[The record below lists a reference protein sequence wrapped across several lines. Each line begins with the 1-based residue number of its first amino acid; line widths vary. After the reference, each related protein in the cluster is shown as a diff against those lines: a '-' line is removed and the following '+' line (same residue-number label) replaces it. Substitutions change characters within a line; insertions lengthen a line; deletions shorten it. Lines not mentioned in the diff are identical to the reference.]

1 MGMTNEQLKF
11 VAEHM
16 MFCRKHGYKKY
27 RVLIGADSNDN
38 GKRLSTIL
46 MDSYGASDV
55 ADYSGGYRDFSLVF
69 DSVARRDQVVKN
81 INANVNAY
89 RDSHPE
95 VVYTYTPSTQGT
107 DPATDDEVKKSTN
120 WTTYLIIGAAAVAI
134 FLLLWD
140 RKKK

>member
-1 MGMTNEQLKF
+1 MGMTTEQLKF

-16 MFCRKHGYKKY
+16 TFCRKHGYKKY

-46 MDSYGASDV
+46 MDAYGASDV

-69 DSVARRDQVVKN
+69 DSVSRRDQVVEN
-81 INANVNAY
+81 LNANVNAY

-95 VVYTYTPSTQGT
+95 VVYTPSTQGT
-107 DPATDDEVKKSTN
+107 EPATDVVEKKSTD
-120 WTTYLIIGAAAVAI
+120 WTTYLIIGAAVVAVI
-134 FLLLWD
+134 MLLWD
-140 RKKK
+140 RKKKK

>member
-1 MGMTNEQLKF
+1 MGMTTEQLKF

-16 MFCRKHGYKKY
+16 TFCRKHGYKKY

-46 MDSYGASDV
+46 MDAYGASDV

-69 DSVARRDQVVKN
+69 DSVSRRDQVVEN
-81 INANVNAY
+81 LNANVNAY

-95 VVYTYTPSTQGT
+95 VVYTPSTQST
-107 DPATDDEVKKSTN
+107 EPATDVVEKKSTD
-120 WTTYLIIGAAAVAI
+120 WTTYLIIGAAAVAVI
-134 FLLLWD
+134 MLLWD
-140 RKKK
+140 RKKKK

>member
-1 MGMTNEQLKF
+1 MGMTTEQLKF

-16 MFCRKHGYKKY
+16 TFCRKHGYKKY
-27 RVLIGADSNDN
+27 RALIGADSNDN

-46 MDSYGASDV
+46 MDAYGASDV

-69 DSVARRDQVVKN
+69 DSVSRRDQVVEN

-95 VVYTYTPSTQGT
+95 VVYTPSTPSPESST
-107 DPATDDEVKKSTN
+107 DVVEKKSTD
-120 WTTYLIIGAAAVAI
+120 WTAYLIIGAAAVAVI
-134 FLLLWD
+134 MLLWD
-140 RKKK
+140 RKKKK